1 MKNYK
6 LTINEIDG
14 IKYRFEST
22 DFNEIIE
29 RVERHNAN
37 DIEVDIEDVGT
48 FTGRQVP
55 DRHFAE
61 QVIKN
66 LKQ

>member
-6 LTINEIDG
+6 LTINEVDG

-22 DFNEIIE
+22 DLGEIMQK
-29 RVERHNAN
+29 VEQHNAS
-37 DIEVDIEDVGT
+37 DIEVDIENVGT
-48 FTGRQVP
+48 FNGRITP
-55 DRHFAE
+55 DRDFAD